1 MSGINAL
8 PARMLALLDEDREH
22 RRTEVMALR
31 VDLTRAEARERVL
44 VEEVHRLRLALI
56 AAQAEARRRRHWWFR

>member
-1 MSGINAL
+1 MGAIETL
-8 PARMLALLDEDREH
+8 PARMLALLEEDREH
-22 RRTEVMALR
+22 RRKEVMALR

-56 AAQAEARRRRHWWFR
+56 AAQAAARRRHWWSW